1 MKTTSTLL
9 AASVSAFALL
19 ATAPAFAQNAD
30 DDVVIVSATKRDTT
44 LQETPVSVSVTTADV
59 IEDAQIL
66 DIKDLQSVVPT
77 FRVSQ
82 LQNAG
87 NTTLS
92 IRGLGNG
99 GNNIGIEPSVGLYI
113 DGVYRSRA
121 ASQIGDLPNL
131 ERVEVVS
138 GPQSTLFGKNAPVGV
153 VSIVTRKPDFET
165 NGYIEGGLGNFNQNY
180 LKGYITGGITDD
192 IAISLGGGY
201 QRRDGYFEPAEGT
214 GGGEFNNIDRFNI
227 RAQALWEP
235 TDNFSGRFIWDRSTL
250 DENCCGVATA
260 VVGPTAAIVNALGGQ
275 IPTPNDPFSFETAVN
290 TATPN
295 EIDDGGWSAQF
306 DWDLDAFGGITF
318 TSITADRAN
327 SYDYDSDSDFT
338 SLELLESTFQF
349 VDIDTF
355 SQEFRLTSNNSG
367 PFNWLIGGFYQDETI
382 EQESGLDY
390 GSDLRS
396 YIDALTSIDSDPTSP
411 TFGVPLTFVSGP
423 TASPLFGIEAALGF
437 PTGSFFGDDVRIE
450 ENFRQENESWSIFG
464 NVDFDVTD
472 RFTISLGGNY
482 TEDRKQVSATT
493 VNNDAFS
500 NLDLTGA
507 TGAALVQPGVAAQ
520 VADAL
525 FANGDAATMTPSF
538 EQALGLPFTPENL
551 ASAESGAFGAA
562 AQGFVAQVRAGA
574 DAAAGPIAAGLVQTN
589 ASPLAGLL
597 PLQFQPQFLSLPN
610 DIEDGRTSD
619 SEFTYSIKGSYEV
632 NDNFNTYVGYST
644 GFKASSFNLTRD
656 ARPFLEDGGALETA
670 GLLPNNFNPATDSS
684 LPCTD
689 PVNIVDD
696 FCGRNFGTRF
706 SGPESIR
713 LIEAGVKAKFDWGA
727 FNIAIFDQSV
737 ENFQSTL
744 FQGTGFVLANAG
756 EQATRGI
763 ELDSTFTPIEG
774 LKLGLSGIWQDPE
787 YVDFQGAPVV
797 QGSDIDLAD
806 GLADGVGDLS
816 GAQPAGINELS
827 FSASAQYDFQLSD
840 NLGAFIR
847 GDYQFEDEVQVVDN
861 IPGVNRDTSI
871 FNGAIGLS
879 FNESLDVRFWGRN
892 LFNHETFT
900 SAFPGVVQAGTVN
913 AYPNQPRTYGV
924 SVRKSF

>member
-1 MKTTSTLL
+1 MTKTTTLL
-9 AASVSAFALL
+9 AASASAFALL
-19 ATAPAFAQNAD
+19 ATAPAYAQDAD
-30 DDVVIVSATKRDTT
+30 DDVIIVSATKRDTT

-121 ASQIGDLPNL
+121 AAQIGDLPNL

-153 VSIVTRKPDFET
+153 VSIVTRKPDYEA
-165 NGYIEGGLGNFNQNY
+165 NGYVEGGIGAFNQNY
-180 LKGYITGGITDD
+180 LKGYITGGVSDT
-192 IAISLGGGY
+192 IAVSLGGGY
-201 QRRDGYFEPAEGT
+201 QRRDGYFEPVEGS
-214 GGGEFNNIDRFNI
+214 GGGEFNDINRFNV
-227 RAQALWEP
+227 RAQVLWEP
-235 TDNFSGRFIWDRSTL
+235 TDNFSGRFIWDHSTL

-275 IPTPNDPFSFETAVN
+275 VPTPEDPFSYETAVN
-290 TATPN
+290 SATPN

-306 DWDLDAFGGITF
+306 DWDLDAFGGVTL

-338 SLELLESTFQF
+338 TLDLLESTFQF

-355 SQEFRLTSNNSG
+355 SQEFRLTSNNTG
-367 PFNWLIGGFYQDETI
+367 RFAWLLGGFYQNESID
-382 EQESGLDY
+382 QNSGLDY
-390 GSDLRS
+390 GTDLRG
-396 YIDALTSIDSDPTSP
+396 YIDALASIDADPDSP
-411 TFGVPLTFVSGP
+411 TFGIPLTFLQGP
-423 TASPLFGIEAALGF
+423 SASPLFALEQVLGF
-437 PTGSFFGDDVRIE
+437 APNTFFGDQVRID
-450 ENFRQENESWSIFG
+450 ENFVQANESWSIFG

-472 RFTISLGGNY
+472 RFTISVGGNF
-482 TEDRKQVSATT
+482 TDDAKRVRATT
-493 VNNDAFS
+493 VNNDDFS
-500 NLDLTGA
+500 NLSLTGEDG
-507 TGAALVQPGVAAQ
+507 TTFFSRLTFLNGNAAAG
-520 VADAL
+520 
-525 FANGDAATMTPSF
+525 TPSF
-538 EQALGLPFTPENL
+538 QQVTTLPFTPANL
-551 ASAESGAFGAA
+551 EAAASGAFGPQVQGYVDAVVAGSAA
-562 AQGFVAQVRAGA
+562 LADGSLALAG
-574 DAAAGPIAAGLVQTN
+574 GPVN
-589 ASPLAGLL
+589 PLLGLL

-610 DIEDGRTSD
+610 AVEDGRTND
-619 SEFTYSIKGSYEV
+619 EEFTYSIKGSYQI
-632 NDNFNTYVGYST
+632 NDNFNAYAGYST

-656 ARPFLEDGGALETA
+656 ARPLLTDGGDLAAA
-670 GLLPNNFNPATDSS
+670 GLLPNNFTPAIDSS

-689 PVNIVDD
+689 PMNIVDPL
-696 FCGRNFGTRF
+696 CGRNFGTRF

-713 LIEAGVKAKFDWGA
+713 LIEIGLKAKFDWGA
-727 FNIAIFDQSV
+727 FNIAVFDQTV
-737 ENFQSTL
+737 ENFQSTI
-744 FQGTGFVLANAG
+744 FQGTGFVLSNAG

-763 ELDSTFTPIEG
+763 ELDSTFTPVEG
-774 LKLGLSGIWQDPE
+774 LTLGLAGIWQDPE
-787 YVDFQGAPVV
+787 FVDFQGAPVV
-797 QGSDIDLAD
+797 TGGELDLED

-816 GAQPAGINELS
+816 GERPAGINQLA
-827 FSASAQYDFQLSD
+827 FSASAQYDFQIND
-840 NLGAFIR
+840 TLGAFIR
-847 GDYQFEDEVQVVDN
+847 GDYQFEDEVQVVNN